1 MAGRGRE
8 CVARVKRLKPRPR
21 LPSLPLP
28 PTRAIYKT
36 FIHLAAISDALC
48 LVQLGEYSLQLSQ
61 PLGNALYVCS
71 GVTAQVWPLQRYLDG
86 ILARHRELMNHA
98 CLKSDS
104 CSSNAHDN
112 WVQVGA
118 SMPANGECGVSGY
131 VASRRYICKFI
142 FPELNDAPVQGFLP
156 PGNRNS

>member
-71 GVTAQVWPLQRYLDG
+71 DANWSGTCENVGFNNEECIVFPGELQNDITSVGPPQGYYCYLY
-86 ILARHRELMNHA
+86 R
-98 CLKSDS
+98 
-104 CSSNAHDN
+104 
-112 WVQVGA
+112 
-118 SMPANGECGVSGY
+118 
-131 VASRRYICKFI
+131 
-142 FPELNDAPVQGFLP
+142 
-156 PGNRNS
+156 